1 MSRTASLVFLNRISW
16 WLSPLALLLIWALV
30 ANYGPYSRQLLV
42 PPQYVWDTAV
52 DLAKSGELLEHLHN
66 SLGRLAIGFAIGAA
80 AGLLFGI
87 PLALSRGVQEF
98 LGPLFHAIRQVPS
111 IAMIPMF
118 ILFFGVEETFKIII
132 VIKAVFFPVALAT
145 SEGIKAIPRTH
156 FEVASVYRL
165 SFSSLILD
173 VAFPAAAPPI
183 VTGLRI
189 ALSRGW
195 MVLVAAELLAA
206 DSGLG
211 QLIEMNRQLLR
222 LDVVMAGVIVTGLVG
237 FTLDYGFRLLEQRL
251 FRYKTR

>member
-1 MSRTASLVFLNRISW
+1 MSRYLVERLSW
-16 WLSPLALLLIWALV
+16 WLSPLAVLLLWALV
-30 ANYGPYSRQLLV
+30 AQFGPYSTQLLV
-42 PPQYVWDTAV
+42 PPLWVLQAANELTQ
-52 DLAKSGELLEHLHN
+52 SGELAEHIQN
-66 SLGRLAIGFAIGAA
+66 SLGRLAVGFSIGALL
-80 AGLLFGI
+80 GLAFGVL
-87 PLALSRGVQEF
+87 LALSAASRALF
-98 LGPLFHAIRQVPS
+98 GPLFNAVRQVPS

-118 ILFFGVEETFKIII
+118 ILFFGVEETFKIVI

-145 SEGIKAIPRTH
+145 SEGIKAIPKPF

-165 SFSSLILD
+165 PLKNLLLD
-173 VAFPAAAPPI
+173 VVLPAAAPPI

-222 LDVVMAGVIVTGLVG
+222 LDIVMAGVIVTGIIG
-237 FTLDYGFRLLEQRL
+237 FALDFAFRLLERRL
-251 FRYKTR
+251 FAYTTR